1 MKYASKKN
9 EIVGQW
15 IFQAGKIV
23 PDASCKIIEHM
34 ISSNFVK
41 VSDRED
47 GWTTLYKEP
56 VEQSYW
62 ELTYPDSELHGGGP
76 PKLTKLSEEEVLEK
90 YGECL

>member
-1 MKYASKKN
+1 MLAKKI
-9 EIVGQW
+9 EIVGQG

-23 PDASCKIIEHM
+23 PDASCKIIEHL
-34 ISSNFVK
+34 ISSHFVK
-41 VSDRED
+41 VGDREN

-76 PKLTKLSEEEVLEK
+76 PKLTKHSVEEVLEK